1 MKGNFNAIITSE
13 GIIIA
18 KWNRVRI
25 LLTAAVKLDEIL
37 SQKFITNMKGLNEKK
52 NTMKEERPYANKFD
66 A

>member
-37 SQKFITNMKGLNEKK
+37 SQKFITNMKGLNKK
-52 NTMKEERPYANKFD
+52 KIP
-66 A
+66 